1 LEGLSEINL
10 TPYLD
15 EVRSGKN
22 SGEDFFS
29 KRGEL
34 KEGYKIRLSLLRHNA
49 ITFFI
54 LFIQG
59 PDAFD
64 QTIFQ
69 IPEPEEIDEELL
81 RGIRVLMA
89 DDDTISQLIARNFSR
104 KWEIEVVVAETG
116 KHALEELAHSKFD
129 LVLMDIQMPVM
140 DGMEATL
147 AIRNTM
153 KLNVP
158 IIALTGSLSPSDK
171 EKYLSIG
178 MNDCIL
184 KPLNQRE
191 FYDTAVKVL
200 NLQPQVDQTP
210 VTSLFTEPVQE
221 NLYNLERLKVI
232 AAGDQE
238 FIQKMIQL
246 FLSQSVENIEKI
258 NDAVHSGDL
267 DKLKGVA
274 HKMKPSV
281 NILGISAITDI
292 ILKIEGLNAEA
303 VTTDVHQ
310 LTERLTQLLNMV
322 CEDLKSKNVL

>member
-1 LEGLSEINL
+1 
-10 TPYLD
+10 
-15 EVRSGKN
+15 
-22 SGEDFFS
+22 
-29 KRGEL
+29 
-34 KEGYKIRLSLLRHNA
+34 
-49 ITFFI
+49 
-54 LFIQG
+54 
-59 PDAFD
+59 
-64 QTIFQ
+64 
-69 IPEPEEIDEELL
+69 
-81 RGIRVLMA
+81 
-89 DDDTISQLIARNFSR
+89 
-104 KWEIEVVVAETG
+104 VAETG
-116 KHALEELAHSKFD
+116 THALEELAHSKFD

-147 AIRNTM
+147 AIRNTK

-178 MNDCIL
+178 MNDCL
-184 KPLNQRE
+184 SKPLNQRE
-191 FYDTAVKVL
+191 FFDAAVKVL
-200 NLQPQVDQTP
+200 NLKPQVDQTP
-210 VTSLFTEPVQE
+210 VSSLFTEPVQE

-281 NILGISAITDI
+281 NILGISAVTNI

-303 VTTDVHQ
+303 GTTDILQ
-310 LTERLTQLLNMV
+310 LTEHLTSLLNTV
-322 CEDLKSKNVL
+322 CEDLKNKKVI